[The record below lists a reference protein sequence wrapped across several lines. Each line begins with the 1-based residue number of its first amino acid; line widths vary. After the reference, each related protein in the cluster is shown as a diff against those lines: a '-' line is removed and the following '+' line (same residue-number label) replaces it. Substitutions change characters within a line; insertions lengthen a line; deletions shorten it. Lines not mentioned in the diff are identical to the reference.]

1 MILGFCSIFS
11 FRVVKTDIKQSKIEY
26 GSYGYVLMEFYACF
40 ISYKISFHIILFKL
54 FLSNIFMYLN
64 CSQIPLS
71 GPSKPWTKLALKN
84 IFFSQKWLVFQKLK
98 STRWS
103 QVKNCTR
110 RFMEENFNLIS
121 QVSSNFIC
129 LWQLIYV

>member
-11 FRVVKTDIKQSKIEY
+11 FRVLKTDIKQSKIEY
-26 GSYGYVLMEFYACF
+26 GSYGQVLMEVYACF
-40 ISYKISFHIILFKL
+40 ISYKISFHTILFKL
-54 FLSNIFMYLN
+54 LLSNIFICLN

-71 GPSKPWTKLALKN
+71 GPSKPWTKQAPKN
-84 IFFSQKWLVFQKLK
+84 IFFSQKWLVFQNLK
-98 STRWS
+98 STWWS
-103 QVKNCTR
+103 QVKNCTK
-110 RFMEENFNLIS
+110 RFMEDNFNLIP